1 MSPAERTPQHR
12 AFLFLQGPPGPL
24 FLRLGEALRATGNPV
39 FRINLS
45 GGDLRDWPEPTV
57 NFRGRFSEWPVFVDR
72 FLREHRIT
80 DLVLFG
86 DCRPYHVSA
95 HGVASLR
102 SVRTHV
108 LEEGYLRPHWM
119 TLEPEG
125 VNARSLL
132 SRDKNWFRA
141 QARQLPPETELP
153 PVTASFRRRARDSY
167 WHYHRVVTGRLSFP
181 HYRSHRQGSII
192 AEGLGWLWKFARK
205 KHRRS
210 RTAAV
215 LRGLRGKRRFILPL
229 QLSGDYQIRSHS
241 PFPDMQSAAS
251 YIIASFAA
259 NAPSDMHLLLKAHPL
274 DCSFYDWSSF
284 TRSQARR
291 LGLEGRLHF
300 VDGGDLDTMVRG
312 ACGLIC
318 VNSTSATLALAK
330 DVPVCTV
337 GEAIYDLPGLT
348 HQRHLDLF
356 WSDPTPP
363 EPGLYEAFR
372 RVLVDRCLVRG
383 GLASESAVTTLVE
396 GMLERLCAE
405 PSEPAEPGPN
415 GREMV
420 VPAGRPVIG
429 EARELGRAR
438 GAAGSRISEDRAAPS
453 GIIGGFEEVRN
464 GLADLAEG
472 GNIAGDDRGAVPKR
486 LDQR

>member
-1 MSPAERTPQHR
+1 MNAQER

-24 FLRLGEALRATGNPV
+24 FLRLGEALRAKGVAV

-45 GGDLRDWPEPTV
+45 GGDRRDWPDATV
-57 NFRGRFSEWPVFVDR
+57 DFRGRFSEWPVFVDG
-72 FLREHRIT
+72 FLREHQIT

-102 SVRTHV
+102 GVRTHV

-132 SRDKNWFRA
+132 SRDKNWFRQ
-141 QARQLPPETELP
+141 QARRLPPETELP
-153 PVTASFRRRARDSY
+153 PVTASFKRRARDSY

-192 AEGLGWLWKFARK
+192 GEGLGWLWKFARK
-205 KHRRS
+205 KWHRS
-210 RTAAV
+210 KAAGV

-251 YIIASFAA
+251 YVIESFAA
-259 NAPSDMHLLLKAHPL
+259 NAPGDTHLLLKAHPL
-274 DCSFYDWSSF
+274 DCSFYNWAKF
-284 TRSQARR
+284 TRHQARR
-291 LGLEGRLHF
+291 LGLEGRLHY
-300 VDGGDLDTMVRG
+300 VDGGDLDKMVGG
-312 ACGLIC
+312 ACGLVC

-330 DVPVCTV
+330 DVPVCTI

-348 HQRHLDLF
+348 HQSHLDLF
-356 WSDPTPP
+356 WTDPTRP

-396 GMLERLCAE
+396 GMLERLCGERSETAE
-405 PSEPAEPGPN
+405 PIADGGKVILPARRPIVSE
-415 GREMV
+415 
-420 VPAGRPVIG
+420 AGNLGAAIG
-429 EARELGRAR
+429 TGGVGIGKDRTPPRINVSGVDEVGDALPDLAKNRDVAGDHGRAV
-438 GAAGSRISEDRAAPS
+438 PQ
-453 GIIGGFEEVRN
+453 GF
-464 GLADLAEG
+464 D
-472 GNIAGDDRGAVPKR
+472 KR
-486 LDQR
+486 